1 MNTLANEILYI
12 LVVLLYI
19 TIGSIAQTVYS
30 CNASAACGCSK
41 NSAVLSRIV
50 GGETANASTWGWAV
64 SISIDDNYLCG
75 GSIISSSW
83 ILTAAHCVN
92 GYSAEKVTIYAGST
106 RRWTGSQTRVVSQI
120 IIHASYD
127 TDTYENDIALLKLGT
142 ALTMSDTAISTICLP
157 SVSSATLAAGEWP
170 AAGTTVVA
178 VGWGTL
184 SEGGS
189 LPSKLQQVTLQ
200 TISYQASSCSSSITD
215 WHIQLCA
222 GVSGGGKDTCQ
233 GDSGGPLVMFSSSKQ
248 WVLVGLTS
256 NGIGCAQAN
265 YAGIYT
271 RVAAYEDWLNVAMSS
286 SNRLTQRKTKSL
298 LFLLSLL
305 LSVLF

>member
-1 MNTLANEILYI
+1 MLASEILYI
-12 LVVLLYI
+12 LVVLLHI
-19 TIGSIAQTVYS
+19 TVGSNAQTVYS

-41 NSAVLSRIV
+41 NSAILSRIV
-50 GGETANASTWGWAV
+50 GGEAANASTWGWAV
-64 SISIDDNYLCG
+64 SISIDNNYLCG

-92 GYSAEKVTIYAGST
+92 GYAASKVTIYAGST
-106 RRWTGSQTRVVSQI
+106 RRWVGSQTRIVSQI
-120 IIHASYD
+120 IIHSSYD

-184 SEGGS
+184 SEGGA
-189 LPSKLQQVTLQ
+189 LPSTLQQVTLQ

-215 WHIQLCA
+215 SRTQLCA

-271 RVAAYEDWLNVAMSS
+271 RVAAYEDWLNIAMSS

-298 LFLLSLL
+298 LFFLSLF
-305 LSVLF
+305 LSVLFC